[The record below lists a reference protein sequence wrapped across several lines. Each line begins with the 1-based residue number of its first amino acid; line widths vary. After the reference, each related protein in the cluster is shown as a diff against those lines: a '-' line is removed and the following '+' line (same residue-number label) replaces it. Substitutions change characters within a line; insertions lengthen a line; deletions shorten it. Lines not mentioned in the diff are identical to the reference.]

1 MVSGVHGVE
10 SEAALCPGRGISGPG
25 GRAVEPAEG
34 TRATRASSSGVPIT
48 NEGSQSLSEDPL
60 GHSCERYQARAVPA
74 PQPTSLPVDQ
84 PSSSHEADS
93 DRLLAPRQPD
103 RAPAQAGRV
112 LRHQGGTDSTGCQTV
127 LLSVPRSARARQGA
141 RRSWRCCQGRSSLRA
156 PLTEGIHRVPHC
168 VGLLEVPIRSFQQN
182 RELSL
187 TSVLGDCSPALS
199 GRTVNQA

>member
-93 DRLLAPRQPD
+93 DRLLGFGY
-103 RAPAQAGRV
+103 AGRAMRPGATWLAAV
-112 LRHQGGTDSTGCQTV
+112 AFAALAVGSAYPNRALATVRMWSVWRYSRAYTALPVGIPVFGSDLAGSAVST
-127 LLSVPRSARARQGA
+127 
-141 RRSWRCCQGRSSLRA
+141 
-156 PLTEGIHRVPHC
+156 
-168 VGLLEVPIRSFQQN
+168 
-182 RELSL
+182 
-187 TSVLGDCSPALS
+187 
-199 GRTVNQA
+199 RT